1 MLNIAKLKIG
11 QRVYNKK
18 ASVRE
23 YGVVQSITPKG
34 FVRVLYDDGKSRLH
48 APDALLLRRP
58 SAIRKSKKEK
68 ETEDTALLDKL
79 ETLPDKK
86 QKDIWRAATY
96 TGCSLKEVM
105 KIKGIIP

>member
-11 QRVYNKK
+11 QRVYNKN
-18 ASVRE
+18 ASVCE
-23 YGVVQSITPKG
+23 YGVVQNITPKG
-34 FVRVLYDDGKSRLH
+34 FVRVLYDDGKSRVH

-58 SAIRKSKKEK
+58 SAIRK
-68 ETEDTALLDKL
+68 
-79 ETLPDKK
+79 PDKE
-86 QKDIWRAATY
+86 QKEIWKAATH

>member
-18 ASVRE
+18 ASVCE

>member
-1 MLNIAKLKIG
+1 MKPIKD
-11 QRVYNKK
+11 VYWIE
-18 ASVRE
+18 V
-23 YGVVQSITPKG
+23 
-34 FVRVLYDDGKSRLH
+34 
-48 APDALLLRRP
+48 
-58 SAIRKSKKEK
+58 EK